1 VLRSLIW
8 RTLITNF
15 ALAALGL
22 VNSILLSRWLGPAG
36 RGEVAAAMLWPTL
49 LVYLSSLGLITGILY
64 FAALPESKP
73 QAIFANGLWLG
84 LSQGAAAILVGFAAL
99 PWLLRSQTGEVVVAG
114 RVYLLVI
121 PISLIIQYGISILQ
135 GQMRIVAFNRL
146 RLILP
151 AGYLVGT
158 IILMLAGQLALL
170 NIILLH
176 LLLNVIVIVAMLM
189 ALSKSGIYPRLG
201 VHGALARQM
210 LKYGAKVHIGNI
222 TGLANMSLDQVLMA
236 AWLPPTYLGL
246 YVVAVS
252 AAGLAQIF
260 SQAVQMV
267 LTPRITQK
275 ESLAERA
282 AVLQGA
288 FRRYWL
294 LSFLVTLLIAALLP
308 VALPLVFGAN
318 FKEAVWPAEVLLL
331 GIFFLGA
338 KDVLSGGAQALGNPW
353 LGSKAHLIAMF
364 VTVALLYLLLPP
376 LGIMGAA
383 IATAA
388 ANGTQ
393 LVVVAYGL
401 RQTHLISL
409 TGLFRFKT
417 TDLLA
422 ALNLS
427 ELVKGQRERLAPV
440 SRESQS

>member
-1 VLRSLIW
+1 
-8 RTLITNF
+8 
-15 ALAALGL
+15 L

-36 RGEVAAAMLWPTL
+36 RGEVAAAMLWPML
-49 LVYLSSLGLITGILY
+49 LVYLSSMGLIPAILY

-84 LSQGAAAILVGFAAL
+84 LTQGALAILVGFAAL
-99 PWLLRSQTGEVVVAG
+99 PWLLRSQTAEVVGAA

-121 PISLIIQYGISILQ
+121 PLSLVTQYGVSILQ
-135 GQMRIVAFNRL
+135 GRMRIVAFNRL

-151 AGYLVGT
+151 AGYLIGT
-158 IILMLAGQLALL
+158 ISLMLAGQLALL

-176 LLLNVIVIVAMLM
+176 LLLTAIAIIAMLIT
-189 ALSKSGIYPRLG
+189 LLRSGTRLRLEIDG
-201 VHGALARQM
+201 PLAGQM

-236 AWLPPTYLGL
+236 AWLAPNYLGL

-252 AAGLAQIF
+252 AAGLGQIF

-267 LTPRITQK
+267 LTPSITQK
-275 ESLAERA
+275 ESLLERA

-294 LSFLVTLLIAALLP
+294 LSFLITLGLAALLP
-308 VALPLVFGAN
+308 IAIPLVFGAN

-331 GIFFLGA
+331 GIFFIGA
-338 KDVLSGGAQALGNPW
+338 KDLLSGGAQALGNPW
-353 LGSKAHLIAMF
+353 LGSKANLIALF
-364 VTVALLYLLLPP
+364 VTVSLLYLLLPT

-383 IATAA
+383 IATAVA
-388 ANGTQ
+388 YGTQ
-393 LVVVAYGL
+393 LAVVALGL
-401 RQTHLISL
+401 RQTHGIAL

-422 ALNLS
+422 ALKVS
-427 ELVKGQRERLAPV
+427 ELVKGQRKRLAPD
-440 SRESQS
+440 QT